1 MKGKNEVIRKIYWTK
16 EFAKF
21 YEVLPNN
28 VRLKFEYVLSI
39 VETERIISSKFVKHI
54 VNTDLYEMRVSVGNN
69 EYRTILFT
77 MDHSNVILATEIT
90 LLNAFLKKSTK
101 DYKKQIKL
109 AEKILNQI
117 ITAVPKPGCR
127 FLCWTDGIT
136 TPARDVV
143 LKESELSAHK
153 VTKTYSALF
162 APIALYAGATPIS
175 EIYVG
180 TKKAKVYRG
189 STRIL

>member
-39 VETERIISSKFVKHI
+39 VETERIISSKFVKQI

-117 ITAVPKPGCR
+117 SHEE
-127 FLCWTDGIT
+127 D
-136 TPARDVV
+136 
-143 LKESELSAHK
+143 
-153 VTKTYSALF
+153 
-162 APIALYAGATPIS
+162 
-175 EIYVG
+175 
-180 TKKAKVYRG
+180 
-189 STRIL
+189 